1 MRPEALPSLIEI
13 FHSLDRDHSG
23 LLTHE
28 EVVNVPL
35 DVLPPRVLDA
45 IYVESMADIF
55 DYLDVEGKGQLS
67 QMEFVEGLL
76 NLCLM
81 DMPISTIQSWSLV
94 SCVAQRQNMKTA

>member
-1 MRPEALPSLIEI
+1 M
-13 FHSLDRDHSG
+13 
-23 LLTHE
+23 
-28 EVVNVPL
+28 NVPL

-55 DYLDVEGKGQLS
+55 DYLDVDGTGQLS

-81 DMPISTIQSWSLV
+81 DMPISTIQSLKLLQLIRGLVGKVEKEVLSLKV
-94 SCVAQRQNMKTA
+94 QVQALAEAGQNELV